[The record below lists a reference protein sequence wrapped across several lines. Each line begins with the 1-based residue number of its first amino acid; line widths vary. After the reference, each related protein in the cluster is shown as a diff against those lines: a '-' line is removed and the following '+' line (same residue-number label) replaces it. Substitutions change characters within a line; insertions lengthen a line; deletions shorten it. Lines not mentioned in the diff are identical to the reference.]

1 MRRTITITLLVV
13 CMTTLFPAP
22 EAQAFDPVTLAI
34 LAPIAIK
41 VAEASAPYIYRGV
54 SNAGKCML
62 HMGKDVYEFFYFP
75 LGLGYMCFGNLKRG
89 LVYVIKGGIAPGK
102 LVFHTLLL
110 PISLFGLNINI

>member
-1 MRRTITITLLVV
+1 MRRIITITLLVAFF
-13 CMTTLFPAP
+13 TTLFPAP

-41 VAEASAPYIYRGV
+41 VAEKTAPYIYRGV

-62 HMGKDVYEFFYFP
+62 KMGKDIYDFFYFP

-102 LVFHTLLL
+102 LVYHTLLL
-110 PISLFGLNINI
+110 PISLFGLNLNI